1 MSNFTMGTISGMG
14 FAQTQVHTNHST
26 SACAKP
32 IPEIVPMVKLHSLIV
47 TLIKKMGD
55 KNLSNCI
62 LHVYYG

>member
-1 MSNFTMGTISGMG
+1 MG